1 MKLKVNQKKQVK
13 NWDDT
18 CLNIYHRVNKNSV
31 IVEHIYRYAPTI
43 KKTMSYKKWKE
54 FKENTKPIFD
64 FLGKIINGIGDFLG
78 DVKISKLEKTVRG
91 GLDKLTFLEKEKDY
105 LT

>member
-18 CLNIYHRVNKNSV
+18 CLNIYHRVDKNSV

-43 KKTMSYKKWKE
+43 KKTMSYKKFQEWQNDIKRE
-54 FKENTKPIFD
+54 ETLFKG
-64 FLGKIINGIGDFLG
+64 GKQEHEY
-78 DVKISKLEKTVRG
+78 KRKSSR
-91 GLDKLTFLEKEKDY
+91 
-105 LT
+105 